1 MNYRKL
7 TKKTVDKEAESIVK
21 LLPISFAKFDSNIFT
36 QLGTV
41 IRINLLDNQAKL
53 ALKEKNKQY

>member
-1 MNYRKL
+1 MFE
-7 TKKTVDKEAESIVK
+7 DKEAESIIK